1 MSLNLL
7 LFLILAGIAV
17 LSALGMLLSRNAL
30 YSALYLI
37 INFITVAV
45 MYLTLHAP
53 FIAIVQITVYTG
65 AIMVLFVFV
74 IMLLGAEQIGS
85 RHPQRWFL
93 PLAIFLGA
101 VLLIETMYIV
111 LYQLSLTSGVAEIA
125 EQFGSPKAIG
135 ELLFSQYLLPFEAT
149 SVLLLVAMIGAIVL
163 TKREKNTPR
172 VNAGTNHPA
181 GTGGYKSPEYPA
193 GEGGQMRAET
203 ARTPDHADT
212 RTEKK

>member
-1 MSLNLL
+1 MTVNLL
-7 LFLILAGIAV
+7 LFTVLGGLAV

-37 INFITVAV
+37 INFVTVAV

-65 AIMVLFVFV
+65 AIMVLFMFV

-85 RHPQRWFL
+85 QHPGHWFL

-101 VLLIETMYIV
+101 VLLVETAYIMFSQQGV
-111 LYQLSLTSGVAEIA
+111 FSGAATIIDE
-125 EQFGSPKAIG
+125 FGSPKSIG
-135 ELLFSQYLLPFEAT
+135 ALLFNQFLLPFEAT

-163 TKREKNTPR
+163 TKRVE
-172 VNAGTNHPA
+172 GSTNHPDN
-181 GTGGYKSPEYPA
+181 
-193 GEGGQMRAET
+193 QM
-203 ARTPDHADT
+203 
-212 RTEKK
+212 EKK

>member
-7 LFLILAGIAV
+7 LFLILAGLAV

-93 PLAIFLGA
+93 PLAIFLGGA
-101 VLLIETMYIV
+101 ADRDSVYRVLSTEFD
-111 LYQLSLTSGVAEIA
+111 SRG
-125 EQFGSPKAIG
+125 
-135 ELLFSQYLLPFEAT
+135 SQY
-149 SVLLLVAMIGAIVL
+149 
-163 TKREKNTPR
+163 R
-172 VNAGTNHPA
+172 
-181 GTGGYKSPEYPA
+181 
-193 GEGGQMRAET
+193 
-203 ARTPDHADT
+203 
-212 RTEKK
+212 

>member
-7 LFLILAGIAV
+7 LFFVLAGLAV
-17 LSALGMLLSRNAL
+17 LSALGMLLSRSAL
-30 YSALYLI
+30 YSALFLI

-85 RHPQRWFL
+85 RHPQRGFL

-101 VLLIETMYIV
+101 VLLVETVYIV
-111 LYQLSLTSGVAEIA
+111 ISQRDFIPGAVEITA
-125 EQFGSPKAIG
+125 QFGSPKSIG
-135 ELLFSQYLLPFEAT
+135 ELLFNQYLLPFEVT

-163 TKREKNTPR
+163 TKR
-172 VNAGTNHPA
+172 
-181 GTGGYKSPEYPA
+181 TGN
-193 GEGGQMRAET
+193 MR
-203 ARTPDHADT
+203 
-212 RTEKK
+212 

>member
-7 LFLILAGIAV
+7 LFLVLAGLAV

-37 INFITVAV
+37 INFLTVAV

-74 IMLLGAEQIGS
+74 IMLLGAEQIGH

-101 VLLIETMYIV
+101 VLLLETGYIV
-111 LYQLSLTSGVAEIA
+111 FSQRDFFSGAAKIS
-125 EQFGSPKAIG
+125 EQFGSPQAIG

-149 SVLLLVAMIGAIVL
+149 SILLLVAMIGAIVL
-163 TKREKNTPR
+163 TKREK
-172 VNAGTNHPA
+172 AGPDHPA
-181 GTGGYKSPEYPA
+181 GTGGQKPPEHPA
-193 GEGGQMRAET
+193 GTGQPTTSTEGE
-203 ARTPDHADT
+203 
-212 RTEKK
+212 

>member
-7 LFLILAGIAV
+7 LFLVLAGLAI

-37 INFITVAV
+37 INFLTVAV

-85 RHPQRWFL
+85 RHPNRWFL
-93 PLAIFLGA
+93 PLALCMGA
-101 VLLIETMYIV
+101 VLLLETVYIV
-111 LYQLSLTSGVAEIA
+111 LSQRDLLPEAAKINA
-125 EQFGSPKAIG
+125 QFGSPQAIG
-135 ELLFSQYLLPFEAT
+135 TLLFNQYLLPFEAT
-149 SVLLLVAMIGAIVL
+149 SILLLVAMIGAIVL
-163 TKREKNTPR
+163 TKRVETPR
-172 VNAGTNHPA
+172 SGRLYPA
-181 GTGGYKSPEYPA
+181 GTGVTQPSDRPS
-193 GEGGQMRAET
+193 
-203 ARTPDHADT
+203 TP
-212 RTEKK
+212 TEKK

>member
-7 LFLILAGIAV
+7 LFLVLAGLAV

-37 INFITVAV
+37 VNFLTVAI

-101 VLLIETMYIV
+101 VLLFESLYILFSQRDWFPGAV
-111 LYQLSLTSGVAEIA
+111 KISD
-125 EQFGSPKAIG
+125 QFGSPRAIG
-135 ELLFSQYLLPFEAT
+135 ELLFNQYLLPFETT
-149 SVLLLVAMIGAIVL
+149 SILLLVAMVGAIIL
-163 TKREKNTPR
+163 TKRAE
-172 VNAGTNHPA
+172 AGTS
-181 GTGGYKSPEYPA
+181 GYKSPDHPA
-193 GEGGQMRAET
+193 GVSGYKS
-203 ARTPDHADT
+203 PDHPSTQA
-212 RTEKK
+212 EAK

>member
-1 MSLNLL
+1 MTVNLL
-7 LFLILAGIAV
+7 LFLVLAGLAV

-37 INFITVAV
+37 INFATVAV

-85 RHPQRWFL
+85 QHPQRWFL

-101 VLLIETMYIV
+101 VLLVETTYIV
-111 LYQLSLTSGVAEIA
+111 FSQRDLLPGAVEVLD
-125 EQFGSPKAIG
+125 QFGSPKAIG
-135 ELLFSQYLLPFEAT
+135 ALLFNQYLLPFEAT
-149 SVLLLVAMIGAIVL
+149 SILLLVAMIGAIVL
-163 TKREKNTPR
+163 TK
-172 VNAGTNHPA
+172 A
-181 GTGGYKSPEYPA
+181 
-193 GEGGQMRAET
+193 
-203 ARTPDHADT
+203 
-212 RTEKK
+212 EKK

>member
-7 LFLILAGIAV
+7 LFLVLAGLAV

-37 INFITVAV
+37 INFATVAV
-45 MYLTLHAP
+45 MYLTLQAP

-85 RHPQRWFL
+85 DHPQRWFQ

-101 VLLIETMYIV
+101 VLLAETMYIV
-111 LYQLSLTSGVAEIA
+111 FSQRNLFPGAAKTLES
-125 EQFGSPKAIG
+125 FGSPKAIG
-135 ELLFSQYLLPFEAT
+135 ELLFNQYLLPFEAT
-149 SVLLLVAMIGAIVL
+149 SILLLVAMIGAIIL
-163 TKREKNTPR
+163 TKRIENI
-172 VNAGTNHPA
+172 
-181 GTGGYKSPEYPA
+181 
-193 GEGGQMRAET
+193 
-203 ARTPDHADT
+203 

>member
-7 LFLILAGIAV
+7 LFLALAGLAV
-17 LSALGMLLSRNAL
+17 LSALGMLLSRNAI

-37 INFITVAV
+37 LNFIVVAI
-45 MYLTLHAP
+45 MYLTLNAP

-85 RHPQRWFL
+85 NHPGKWFL

-101 VLLIETMYIV
+101 LLLTETLYIV
-111 LYQLSLTSGVAEIA
+111 FSQSNLLPATAEITS
-125 EQFGSPKAIG
+125 QFGSPQAIG
-135 ELLFSQYLLPFEAT
+135 SLLFNQYMLPFEVT

-163 TKREKNTPR
+163 TKREERK
-172 VNAGTNHPA
+172 
-181 GTGGYKSPEYPA
+181 
-193 GEGGQMRAET
+193 
-203 ARTPDHADT
+203 
-212 RTEKK
+212 

>member
-7 LFLILAGIAV
+7 LFLILAGLAV

-93 PLAIFLGA
+93 PLAISMGV
-101 VLLIETMYIV
+101 VLLIETVYIV
-111 LYQLSLTSGVAEIA
+111 FYQRNLSPEAVKIA

-135 ELLFSQYLLPFEAT
+135 ELLFNQYLLPFEAT
-149 SVLLLVAMIGAIVL
+149 SILLLVAMIGAIVL
-163 TKREKNTPR
+163 TKRVE
-172 VNAGTNHPA
+172 AGIKHPA
-181 GTGGYKSPEYPA
+181 GTGGQNPPEQPN
-193 GEGGQMRAET
+193 
-203 ARTPDHADT
+203 T
-212 RTEKK
+212 RTEEK

>member
-1 MSLNLL
+1 VNLI
-7 LFLILAGIAV
+7 LFLILAGLAI

-101 VLLIETMYIV
+101 VLLIETMYIIFF
-111 LYQLSLTSGVAEIA
+111 QRNLTPEAIKIS

-135 ELLFSQYLLPFEAT
+135 ELLFNQYLLPFEAT
-149 SVLLLVAMIGAIVL
+149 SILLLVAMIGAIVL
-163 TKREKNTPR
+163 TKRVE
-172 VNAGTNHPA
+172 AGKEHPA
-181 GTGGYKSPEYPA
+181 GKGGPIPPEH
-193 GEGGQMRAET
+193 
-203 ARTPDHADT
+203 PDT
-212 RTEKK
+212 KTEEK

>member
-7 LFLILAGIAV
+7 LFLILAGLAV

-37 INFITVAV
+37 VNFITVAV

-93 PLAIFLGA
+93 PLAIFMGA
-101 VLLIETMYIV
+101 VLLVETVYIV
-111 LYQLSLTSGVAEIA
+111 IYQRNLTPGAARIA

-135 ELLFSQYLLPFEAT
+135 ELLFNQYLLPFEAT
-149 SVLLLVAMIGAIVL
+149 SILLLIAMIGAIVL
-163 TKREKNTPR
+163 TKHEKNTPR
-172 VNAGTNHPA
+172 TQA
-181 GTGGYKSPEYPA
+181 GTGGYRPP
-193 GEGGQMRAET
+193 GGQEPPEHPNIET
-203 ARTPDHADT
+203 
-212 RTEKK
+212 ESK

>member
-7 LFLILAGIAV
+7 LFLVLAGLAV
-17 LSALGMLLSRNAL
+17 LSALGMLLSRSAL

-37 INFITVAV
+37 INFVTVAV

-65 AIMVLFVFV
+65 AIMVLFMFV

-101 VLLIETMYIV
+101 VLLVETVYI
-111 LYQLSLTSGVAEIA
+111 LLSQRDIFPEAVKIST
-125 EQFGSPKAIG
+125 QFGSPKAIG
-135 ELLFSQYLLPFEAT
+135 ELLFNQYLLPFEVT
-149 SVLLLVAMIGAIVL
+149 SILLLAAMIGAIVL
-163 TKREKNTPR
+163 TKRADE
-172 VNAGTNHPA
+172 
-181 GTGGYKSPEYPA
+181 GTGAPNP
-193 GEGGQMRAET
+193 
-203 ARTPDHADT
+203 
-212 RTEKK
+212 RTEEK

>member
-7 LFLILAGIAV
+7 LFLILAGLAV

-101 VLLIETMYIV
+101 VLLIETVYIV
-111 LYQLSLTSGVAEIA
+111 IYQRNLTSGAAKIA

-135 ELLFSQYLLPFEAT
+135 ELLFNQYLLPFEAT
-149 SVLLLVAMIGAIVL
+149 SILLLVAMIGAIVL
-163 TKREKNTPR
+163 TKRAE
-172 VNAGTNHPA
+172 AGKGGQRPPEHPA
-181 GTGGYKSPEYPA
+181 GK
-193 GEGGQMRAET
+193 GGQRPPDSPT
-203 ARTPDHADT
+203 ARLPEQPDT
-212 RTEKK
+212 QTEAK

>member
-1 MSLNLL
+1 MSINLL
-7 LFLILAGIAV
+7 LFLILAGLAV

-85 RHPQRWFL
+85 QHPQRWFQ

-101 VLLIETMYIV
+101 VLLAETVYIV
-111 LYQLSLTSGVAEIA
+111 FTQRNLFPLGPAVFTTYSSAD
-125 EQFGSPKAIG
+125 QFGSPKAIG
-135 ELLFSQYLLPFEAT
+135 ELLFNQYLLPFEVT
-149 SVLLLVAMIGAIVL
+149 SILLLVAMIGAIVL
-163 TKREKNTPR
+163 TK
-172 VNAGTNHPA
+172 
-181 GTGGYKSPEYPA
+181 
-193 GEGGQMRAET
+193 
-203 ARTPDHADT
+203 
-212 RTEKK
+212 TEKK

>member
-7 LFLILAGIAV
+7 FFLVLAVIAV

-85 RHPQRWFL
+85 QHPQRWFL

-111 LYQLSLTSGVAEIA
+111 LYQLDVTSGAANITD
-125 EQFGSPKAIG
+125 QFGSPKAIG
-135 ELLFSQYLLPFEAT
+135 ELLFNQYLLPFEAT
-149 SVLLLVAMIGAIVL
+149 SVLLLVAMIGAIIL
-163 TKREKNTPR
+163 TKREKNTLR
-172 VNAGTNHPA
+172 VEAGTN
-181 GTGGYKSPEYPA
+181 
-193 GEGGQMRAET
+193 GQMRAET
-203 ARTPDHADT
+203 ARTPEPPAGPDHPNTGA
-212 RTEKK
+212 EE

>member
-7 LFLILAGIAV
+7 LFFVLAGLAV

-30 YSALYLI
+30 YSALFLI

-85 RHPQRWFL
+85 QHPQRGFL

-101 VLLIETMYIV
+101 VLLVETVYIV
-111 LYQLSLTSGVAEIA
+111 ISQRDLIPEAVGITT
-125 EQFGSPKAIG
+125 QFGSPKSIG
-135 ELLFSQYLLPFEAT
+135 ELLFNQYLLPFEAT
-149 SVLLLVAMIGAIVL
+149 SVLLLVAMVGAIVL
-163 TKREKNTPR
+163 TKRTENKR
-172 VNAGTNHPA
+172 
-181 GTGGYKSPEYPA
+181 E
-193 GEGGQMRAET
+193 Q
-203 ARTPDHADT
+203 
-212 RTEKK
+212 TEKVQTEEQ

>member
-7 LFLILAGIAV
+7 LFFVLAGLAV
-17 LSALGMLLSRNAL
+17 LSALGMLLSRSAL
-30 YSALYLI
+30 YSALFLI

-85 RHPQRWFL
+85 RHPQRGFL

-101 VLLIETMYIV
+101 VLLVETVYIV
-111 LYQLSLTSGVAEIA
+111 ISQRDFIPGAVEITA
-125 EQFGSPKAIG
+125 QFGSPKSIG
-135 ELLFSQYLLPFEAT
+135 ELLFNQYLLPFEVT

-163 TKREKNTPR
+163 TKSEKE
-172 VNAGTNHPA
+172 AGDLRAAIERPLGNLKSEERR
-181 GTGGYKSPEYPA
+181 GG
-193 GEGGQMRAET
+193 
-203 ARTPDHADT
+203 
-212 RTEKK
+212 

>member
-1 MSLNLL
+1 
-7 LFLILAGIAV
+7 
-17 LSALGMLLSRNAL
+17 MLLSRNAL

-74 IMLLGAEQIGS
+74 IMLLGAEQIGG

-101 VLLIETMYIV
+101 VLLIETVYIV
-111 LYQLSLTSGVAEIA
+111 FSQRDLFPGAVKIA
-125 EQFGSPKAIG
+125 VEFGSPKSIG
-135 ELLFSQYLLPFEAT
+135 ELLFNQYLLPFEVT
-149 SVLLLVAMIGAIVL
+149 SILLLVAMIGAIVM
-163 TKREKNTPR
+163 TKRIEVGKD
-172 VNAGTNHPA
+172 GQ
-181 GTGGYKSPEYPA
+181 SPPEPPTT
-193 GEGGQMRAET
+193 Q
-203 ARTPDHADT
+203 
-212 RTEKK
+212 TEKE